1 MLRVDKA
8 RHALSCASCGAPL
21 RKFKALPVQQT
32 APQAVSHQPALYY
45 AKPRKVETR
54 KRKPVRAGRW
64 LRKLAEEAF
73 DLVEDVF
80 D

>member
-1 MLRVDKA
+1 MLRVDRA

-21 RKFKALPVQQT
+21 RNFKALPVQQSE
-32 APQAVSHQPALYY
+32 PQAVSHQPAPYY
-45 AKPRKVETR
+45 VKPRKVEKR
-54 KRKPVRAGRW
+54 RRKPVRAGRW